1 MKDEVRNETGSCRLA
16 TNTAFPFLLTAL
28 PIRLSLPRPCYLPR
42 HSIHIFSFIA
52 IFQTFFSLVVG
63 AGGIYLHWN
72 MISEDG
78 EKESDEDDD
87 DNSDD
92 ENENATE
99 NEDCSKTESHKVRL
113 IL

>member
-1 MKDEVRNETGSCRLA
+1 MSFIFTHRSSPKCDYCCSQQFN
-16 TNTAFPFLLTAL
+16 FP
-28 PIRLSLPRPCYLPR
+28 SYLPR

-52 IFQTFFSLVVG
+52 IFQTFFSLIVG

-78 EKESDEDDD
+78 EKEIDDEGDDD

-92 ENENATE
+92 ENENAND
-99 NEDCSKTESHKVRL
+99 NEDDSSKMEGRKVRL
-113 IL
+113 ILSKS